1 MASEPV
7 QVDVW
12 FWPLDVAPDQL
23 AGFTALLAADELD
36 RADRF
41 HQPLLRNRWIASRGQ
56 VRQLLSQVLGRPPQL
71 IAFEPDAHGRPALA
85 GEDTGLPSCNWSHS
99 DAWGALAL
107 SFDARVGIDI
117 EASRTIG
124 EEDIE
129 YALSPAEKGE
139 IEGLTGPARLEAFF
153 RFWTLKE
160 AFMKGVGAGASLPL
174 LLLFREAGQ
183 SITSVSTREVVAVE
197 IVRAL
202 VGSIGLVASV
212 PISTALAAAALGSA
226 TPTGEAAAQATP

>member
-56 VRQLLSQVLGRPPQL
+56 VRQLLSQVLGRPPQQ

-85 GEDTGLPSCNWSHS
+85 GEDAGLPSCNWSHS

-174 LLLFREAGQ
+174 HDFDMSLAGPSLTRLAGFPQ
-183 SITSVSTREVVAVE
+183 EPSLWRMAETVPVQGWYSAVAARTGGRPLSTTWHKAVM
-197 IVRAL
+197 
-202 VGSIGLVASV
+202 GNG
-212 PISTALAAAALGSA
+212 TN
-226 TPTGEAAAQATP
+226 